1 MRLPKS
7 FFVLRSLL
15 LTTLSFGVSGDRSVR
30 VQDDNSAKWMRLAQ
44 ASVNRSENASGQIR
58 LGMETRKSLQTGS
71 VLPHCIRKALGYSG
85 SLGTA
90 NSRGPSFSCEQ
101 HIRMTGM
108 RALNGASALA

>member
-15 LTTLSFGVSGDRSVR
+15 LTTLSFGVSGDRSVS

-58 LGMETRKSLQTGS
+58 LGIETRKSLQTPEYLRRS
-71 VLPHCIRKALGYSG
+71 DCADDDECEEYSG
-85 SLGTA
+85 LPRSQPGK
-90 NSRGPSFSCEQ
+90 
-101 HIRMTGM
+101 MTVKNLKKPFIG
-108 RALNGASALA
+108 LSITTPLQ